1 MQLLLVTQRCCSPG
15 GGIII
20 ENNLSLKTTRLSCQ
34 IPWFWHLLT
43 YLLQEKKSKEGLL
56 IPVLQS
62 HAWVWKTRALPCIL
76 KVIPQPRK
84 KKKRGLFLFF
94 FFFYFRSAFHT
105 VRPSGCICIASLV
118 TKKQLTLGQNM
129 ATTQQH
135 AASLWG
141 ECRAGQWPHA
151 NTRLIIIIRN
161 KKCCWKAC
169 RNQNSVQKLGEVSII
184 LNAFWPGQTSLRQ
197 YQTVQVIWTMKVG

>member
-15 GGIII
+15 GEIII

-43 YLLQEKKSKEGLL
+43 YLLQEKKIKGRFINTSASEPCLGVKNKSPSLHSE
-56 IPVLQS
+56 S
-62 HAWVWKTRALPCIL
+62 HPPTK
-76 KVIPQPRK
+76 K

-94 FFFYFRSAFHT
+94 YYYLFYFHSAFHT

-118 TKKQLTLGQNM
+118 TKMQLG

-151 NTRLIIIIRN
+151 NTRLIIIIMN

-169 RNQNSVQKLGEVSII
+169 RNQNSVQKLGEISII
-184 LNAFWPGQTSLRQ
+184 PNALWPGQTSLRQ

>member
-15 GGIII
+15 GEIII

-94 FFFYFRSAFHT
+94 YYYLFYFHSAFHT

-118 TKKQLTLGQNM
+118 TKMQLG

-151 NTRLIIIIRN
+151 NTRLIIIIMN

-184 LNAFWPGQTSLRQ
+184 PNALWPGQTSLRQ